1 MAGTLD
7 GILASR
13 RADGRDVTALSMR
26 LLSTSLPLLV
36 GVVLALP
43 LAMLLAN
50 SFNVSAAGQPARFG
64 FANWQA
70 AVADPSAVGALW
82 NSFAL
87 AIVRTAI
94 SLPVALVLTWLV
106 ARTDMPG
113 RGVIELLAWL
123 SIFVP
128 ILPLAFGWVLILDA
142 KFGLLNALISSITG
156 SRTAVAGRLRTISS
170 VDILGVIIRE
180 PGRQP

>member
-1 MAGTLD
+1 MAGT
-7 GILASR
+7 
-13 RADGRDVTALSMR
+13 RAEYAATGRGAGRLEITWLSPR
-26 LLSTSLPLLV
+26 VLSTSLPLLV

-94 SLPVALVLTWLV
+94 SLPVAL
-106 ARTDMPG
+106 
-113 RGVIELLAWL
+113 
-123 SIFVP
+123 
-128 ILPLAFGWVLILDA
+128 
-142 KFGLLNALISSITG
+142 
-156 SRTAVAGRLRTISS
+156 
-170 VDILGVIIRE
+170 
-180 PGRQP
+180 